1 MDTVKRSVVAR
12 GWFASEG
19 EKGTGKAQRT
29 LEVWIYVYGY
39 VSTIVGTYHY
49 MLGQTHTTYNTK
61 SES

>member
-29 LEVWIYVYGY
+29 LEV
-39 VSTIVGTYHY
+39 
-49 MLGQTHTTYNTK
+49 
-61 SES
+61 